1 MERNGNIDISII
13 VPIYNAE
20 KYLSRCID
28 SIRRQSYNNYEVILI
43 NDGSTDDSEK
53 ICLAYEREDSR
64 VRYIRQENAG
74 VAAARNYGIKNARGK
89 YVALLDND
97 DYFNYDFLKQIMVH
111 DEQNADI
118 LLFQYINV
126 TGEHTKKQ
134 EQVVL
139 EKICTESLVK
149 KGEYLQRE
157 MFCPT
162 SEAIKQST
170 IVFPWGKA
178 YRREFLLENGI
189 HFDSRIKLCED
200 VYFNLKAYE
209 HAEKVL
215 YVHYPA
221 YFYFQNIHSAGK
233 GFNPKVVEMEE
244 YNIRLLDEF
253 VNAKPRNKEYMK
265 AYDNC
270 LCFRYWSCCFS
281 YFVHPQNTKKIRQ
294 ITQEMKEF
302 ERRTNIRR
310 AFKTLPKIRKSMEKK
325 EWIFLM
331 AVKYHFY
338 VPMLLVARKKMKL
351 SRG

>member
-1 MERNGNIDISII
+1 MEIELERNGNIDISII

-149 KGEYLQRE
+149 KGE
-157 MFCPT
+157 
-162 SEAIKQST
+162 
-170 IVFPWGKA
+170 
-178 YRREFLLENGI
+178 
-189 HFDSRIKLCED
+189 
-200 VYFNLKAYE
+200 
-209 HAEKVL
+209 
-215 YVHYPA
+215 
-221 YFYFQNIHSAGK
+221 
-233 GFNPKVVEMEE
+233 
-244 YNIRLLDEF
+244 
-253 VNAKPRNKEYMK
+253 
-265 AYDNC
+265 
-270 LCFRYWSCCFS
+270 
-281 YFVHPQNTKKIRQ
+281 
-294 ITQEMKEF
+294 
-302 ERRTNIRR
+302 
-310 AFKTLPKIRKSMEKK
+310 
-325 EWIFLM
+325 
-331 AVKYHFY
+331 
-338 VPMLLVARKKMKL
+338 
-351 SRG
+351 